1 MLESIHGLLI
11 FASFIVVI
19 VTLFVSAIDLG
30 GLPDD
35 AECPTSYKVLIIS
48 FIVLLASIIFYSVGT
63 NKCDKSPWVL
73 ADEPY
78 AVESIVSLGDNNMT
92 NGRYYMRRG
101 YIESD
106 LYYQYMVDIGDG
118 FKANKVRS
126 NNATLYYADGNYRVE
141 WYTRTKKWLYFTQ
154 EGTIHKIYIPEGS
167 ITDDY
172 SVDLR

>member
-1 MLESIHGLLI
+1 MTGGIHLGIMFVLFIFGWGVGFGGACDENDKAIGAGLTMFGLAAALLI
-11 FASFIVVI
+11 FFIV
-19 VTLFVSAIDLG
+19 
-30 GLPDD
+30 
-35 AECPTSYKVLIIS
+35 
-48 FIVLLASIIFYSVGT
+48 GT
-63 NKCDKSPWVL
+63 CKCDKSPWVV

-78 AVESIVSLGDNNMT
+78 AVESIVSLGDNNMA

-106 LYYQYMVDIGDG
+106 LYYQYMVDVGDG

-141 WYTRTKKWLYFTQ
+141 WYTKTKKWLYFTQ
-154 EGTIHKIYIPEGS
+154 EDTIHKIYIPEGS

>member
-1 MLESIHGLLI
+1 MTEGIHLWITFVL
-11 FASFIVVI
+11 FIVGWAVGFGGACDENDKAI
-19 VTLFVSAIDLG
+19 GASLTILGLATALWLF
-30 GLPDD
+30 
-35 AECPTSYKVLIIS
+35 
-48 FIVLLASIIFYSVGT
+48 FIVGT
-63 NKCDKSPWVL
+63 CKCDKSPWFV

-92 NGRYYMRRG
+92 NGRIYMRRG

-126 NNATLYYADGNYRVE
+126 DNATLYYTDGDCRVE
-141 WYTRTKKWLYFTQ
+141 WYTRTKKWLYFTK
-154 EGTIHKIYIPEGS
+154 EETIHKFYIPEGS

>member
-1 MLESIHGLLI
+1 MTEGIHLGITFVLFIVGWAVGFGGALDENDKAIGAGLTMLGLAAALLI
-11 FASFIVVI
+11 FFIV
-19 VTLFVSAIDLG
+19 
-30 GLPDD
+30 
-35 AECPTSYKVLIIS
+35 
-48 FIVLLASIIFYSVGT
+48 GT
-63 NKCDKSPWVL
+63 YKCDKLPWIV

-78 AVESIVSLGDNNMT
+78 AVESIVSLGDNNMA

-106 LYYQYMVDIGDG
+106 LYYQYMVDVGDG

-167 ITDDY
+167 ITDEY